1 MYAPRDFNDALKY
14 AQVQDLRP
22 SMDWTGYCQ
31 MFVRSCYGIPP
42 LFSSAWTQW
51 NGLDRDDK
59 HAGGS
64 PSDAPLGAALFYKGS
79 GPYGHVMLAAR
90 PYKNGTP
97 AAWSNDLVARGKIDK
112 VARTAPTSAWN
123 QKYLGWSD
131 AINDYDL
138 RLKTSAPPKPKQDK
152 PYKGIGRAIGIL
164 TDSRAVAKAQKDTA
178 DVATFDKEIA
188 RLKKMYAEMRRS

>member
-1 MYAPRDFNDALKY
+1 MLSPRNWDEALKY

-22 SMDWTGYCQ
+22 TQDWTGLCQ

-51 NGLDRDDK
+51 NGLDPDDK
-59 HAGGS
+59 HPGGA
-64 PSDAPLGAALFYKGS
+64 PSDAPVGAALFYKGS
-79 GPYGHVMLAAR
+79 GIHGHIMLAGR
-90 PYKNGTP
+90 PFAKGTP
-97 AAWSNDLVARGKIDK
+97 AAWSNDLVTTGKIDK

-131 AINDYDL
+131 AVNDYDL
-138 RLKTSAPPKPKQDK
+138 RLKTAATPRPKQDK

-164 TDSRAVAKAQKDTA
+164 TDSRAVAKAQKDVA
-178 DVATFDKEIA
+178 DVKAFDKEIV
-188 RLKKMYAEMRRS
+188 RLKKMYADMRRS